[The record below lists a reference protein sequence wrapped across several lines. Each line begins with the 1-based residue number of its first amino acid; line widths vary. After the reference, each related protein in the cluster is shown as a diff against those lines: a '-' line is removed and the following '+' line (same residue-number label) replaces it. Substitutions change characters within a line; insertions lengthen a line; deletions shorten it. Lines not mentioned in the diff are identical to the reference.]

1 MGNYAILGNQKFLLL
16 LGIIGVCGLL
26 TLYKEPKCVFQI
38 TQSLLNLLSI
48 FFFFLEGVA
57 GNGDDLFPDT

>member
-26 TLYKEPKCVFQI
+26 TLYKKPKCVFQI

-48 FFFFLEGVA
+48 FFFLEGVA